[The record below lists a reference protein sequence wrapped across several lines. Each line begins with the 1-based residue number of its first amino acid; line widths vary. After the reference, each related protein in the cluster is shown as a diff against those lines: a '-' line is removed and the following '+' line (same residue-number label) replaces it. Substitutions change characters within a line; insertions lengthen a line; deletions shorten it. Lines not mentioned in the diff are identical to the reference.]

1 MPLMNKLITRGLISE
16 GRIVRFIVGLKDRPG
31 SLKEILGLIGSHNAN
46 ILDVQVD
53 RFYKK
58 IGLGPVEVLI
68 SLETK
73 SHDHTKEMF
82 KILKQKGFSIRT
94 IE

>member
-1 MPLMNKLITRGLISE
+1 MLDNEAGSNTELITRGLISE
-16 GRIVRFIVGLKDRPG
+16 GRIIRFIVGLKDRPG
-31 SLKEILGLIGSHNAN
+31 ALREILSLIGSMNAN
-46 ILDVQVD
+46 ILDIQVD

-73 SHDHTKEMF
+73 SRDHTKEM
-82 KILKQKGFSIRT
+82 
-94 IE
+94 